1 MPVSKNVRK
10 DGAECVENDVFCLFP
25 SQWNVL
31 KTDLK
36 QNLSVF
42 KDGEEL
48 LFSFWTGWQ
57 EKGMECVIY
66 IDNGSQERGIQ

>member
-31 KTDLK
+31 KADLK
-36 QNLSVF
+36 QTLSVF
-42 KDGEEL
+42 NDGEEL
-48 LFSFWTGWQ
+48 LFPFWTEW
-57 EKGMECVIY
+57 
-66 IDNGSQERGIQ
+66 